1 MKFKNLYYEIINHF
15 KKSAKLSKK
24 VVITTVKKS
33 QLKKVVGGIVVN
45 TPSETKK
52 NLLLNS
58 RFF

>member
-52 NLLLNS
+52 KPTIE
-58 RFF
+58 